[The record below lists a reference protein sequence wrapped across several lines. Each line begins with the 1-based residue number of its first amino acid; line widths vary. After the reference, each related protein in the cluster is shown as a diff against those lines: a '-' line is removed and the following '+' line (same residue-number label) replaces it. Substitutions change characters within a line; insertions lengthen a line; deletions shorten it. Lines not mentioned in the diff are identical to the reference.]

1 MPNELTVYKTD
12 HGEVTLSPDIVKKYL
27 VPSGTNVSD
36 QEVQLFLKL
45 CQYQGLNP
53 FLREV
58 YLIKYGTQPA
68 NMVTGKEVFTK
79 RAQANPNYAGIEAGI
94 TVMTNKGDLVR
105 REGSMKLPGEVLIG
119 GWAKVHIKGHD
130 VSSFDEVSLEEY
142 TGTGPLWKS
151 KPATMIRKVAIVHAL
166 REAFPEQF
174 EGLYSQEEISHIDSS
189 KLPEAPVQIKEAGS
203 DEPNV
208 VPVADA
214 DGVICADAIDI
225 TPVAEPEPVKK
236 PVPLGDLVIPF
247 GKHKGRTISYICNTD
262 RGWLEWYEREG
273 ERPEVQTAIGK
284 YLAKNPAKAKVAEP
298 VLPPIDADYQQTSI
312 NTMPDASDMFRLPW
326 DDDHPAVK

>member
-1 MPNELTVYKTD
+1 MANELTVYKTE
-12 HGEVTLSPDIVKKYL
+12 HGEVQLSPEIIRKYL

-36 QEVQLFLKL
+36 QEVQLFLQL
-45 CQYQGLNP
+45 CKYQGLNP

-58 YLIKYGTQPA
+58 YLVKYGSSPA

-79 RAQANPNYAGIEAGI
+79 RAQSNPNYAGLEAGI
-94 TVMTNKGDLVR
+94 TVMTNKGELVR

-130 VSSFDEVSLEEY
+130 VASFEEVSLDEY

-174 EGLYSQEEISHIDSS
+174 EGLYSQEEINTIDSS
-189 KLPEAPVQIKEAGS
+189 RLPETPVKFVNA

-208 VPVADA
+208 IPVADA
-214 DGVICADAIDI
+214 DGVVYADAVDV
-225 TPVAEPEPVKK
+225 TPEPVAEPVKK

-247 GKHKGRTISYICNTD
+247 GKHKGRTISYIGATD
-262 RGWLEWYEREG
+262 RGWLEWYANEG
-273 ERPEVQTAIGK
+273 EREDVKGAISK

-298 VLPPIDADYQQTSI
+298 VAPAVDADYQQTSI
-312 NTMPDASDMFRLPW
+312 NNLTDENFQLPW
-326 DDDHPAVK
+326 EDPPAVK